1 MKDFNLFG
9 FRTCIYTPLVG
20 NSRLAHYISFENP
33 ENEMSITKNSP
44 TLPIT
49 ERLSELK
56 DFKMQI
62 IYATSNLDLHYI
74 LSLFFYFSK
83 SLGDIFCS

>member
-33 ENEMSITKNSP
+33 ENEMSITKYSP
-44 TLPIT
+44 TLPTT

-56 DFKMQI
+56 D
-62 IYATSNLDLHYI
+62 YATSNLGLHYI
-74 LSLFFYFSK
+74 LSLFFFIFLLYFNK
-83 SLGDIFCS
+83 SLRHIFCS